1 MPGISPGCP
10 DGSLDDDDD
19 DDAMI
24 FLQGAHWALPRW
36 FHGDEEDTDGS
47 CHHICFMLINGKF
60 DMCVGIFPYLQAGS
74 LKKMNKKWKGIT
86 IVGEPTDRQQRHVII
101 CWLIHYLFK
110 ISRAILSKGVIFLT
124 GNYFICILRMAY

>member
-1 MPGISPGCP
+1 
-10 DGSLDDDDD
+10 
-19 DDAMI
+19 
-24 FLQGAHWALPRW
+24 
-36 FHGDEEDTDGS
+36 
-47 CHHICFMLINGKF
+47 
-60 DMCVGIFPYLQAGS
+60 
-74 LKKMNKKWKGIT
+74 MNKKWKGIT